1 MCRAMQRG
9 LHCIQQL
16 LAAEW
21 LKQPQHRGLLQA
33 FVRAFG
39 QQSDSP
45 EHKPQSKAGV
55 MKASE
60 ASSYSVLLGAMA
72 NFLRHS

>member
-1 MCRAMQRG
+1 MCRVLQRG

-16 LAAEW
+16 TAAEW
-21 LKQPQHRGLLQA
+21 LKQPQHRNLLQA

-45 EHKPQSKAGV
+45 EQELKSKAGV
-55 MKASE
+55 MKAFE
-60 ASSYSVLLGAMA
+60 ASSYSLC
-72 NFLRHS
+72 